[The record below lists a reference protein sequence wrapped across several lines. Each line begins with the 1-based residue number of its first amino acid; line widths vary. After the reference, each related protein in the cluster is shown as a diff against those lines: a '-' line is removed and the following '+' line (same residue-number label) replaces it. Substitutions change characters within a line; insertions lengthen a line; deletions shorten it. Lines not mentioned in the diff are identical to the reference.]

1 MPNMGTKMP
10 NMGIASIKSKQD
22 QPLSMVDALFSKTQQ
37 NVLALL
43 YGQPEQSF
51 YTNEIIKKSGGGSG
65 AVQRELSRMVRS
77 GLATVTRFGS
87 QNHYQANAE
96 APIYEELCKII
107 RKTVG
112 LVEPIRQA
120 LKPLTDHID
129 FAFVFGSVAKKKDS
143 AFSDIDLLIVSESLT
158 YADVY
163 PALEEVSHQFGRDI
177 QPTIYSPSEL
187 KKRIKS
193 DSVFIRRVLEQPK
206 LWVIGQESELPTG

>member
-10 NMGIASIKSKQD
+10 NMGIASIQSKQD

-51 YTNEIIKKSGGGSG
+51 YTNEIIRKSGGGSG
-65 AVQRELSRMVRS
+65 AVQRELSRLVRS
-77 GLATVTRFGS
+77 GLVTVTRIGS

-96 APIYEELCKII
+96 APIYEELCRII
-107 RKTVG
+107 QKTVG
-112 LVEPIRQA
+112 LVGPIQQA
-120 LKPLTDHID
+120 LKPLSGHID

-143 AFSDIDLLIVSESLT
+143 AFSDIDLLIVSDSLT
-158 YADVY
+158 YADVFA
-163 PALEEVSHQFGRDI
+163 ALEEISHQLGRSI
-177 QPTIYSPSEL
+177 QPTVYSPSEL

-193 DSVFIRRVLEQPK
+193 NNVFIRRVLEQSK
-206 LWVIGQESELPTG
+206 LWVIGQESDLTAG

>member
-65 AVQRELSRMVRS
+65 AVQRELSRLVRS
-77 GLATVTRFGS
+77 GLATVTRIGS
-87 QNHYQANAE
+87 QNHYQANAV

-120 LKPLTDHID
+120 LKPLSDHID

>member
-1 MPNMGTKMP
+1 MP
-10 NMGIASIKSKQD
+10 NMGITSIKSKQD
-22 QPLSMVDALFSKTQQ
+22 QQLSMVDALFSKTQK

-65 AVQRELSRMVRS
+65 AVQRELSRLIRS
-77 GLATVTRFGS
+77 GLATVTRIGS
-87 QNHYQANAE
+87 QNHYRANAD

-120 LKPLTDHID
+120 LKPLSDHID

>member
-1 MPNMGTKMP
+1 MGTKMP
-10 NMGIASIKSKQD
+10 NMGIATIKSKQD

-51 YTNEIIKKSGGGSG
+51 YTNEIIRKSGGGSG
-65 AVQRELSRMVRS
+65 AVQRELSRLVRS
-77 GLATVTRFGS
+77 GLATVTPIGS
-87 QNHYQANAE
+87 QNHYQANAD

-120 LKPLTDHID
+120 LKPLSDHID
-129 FAFVFGSVAKKKDS
+129 IAFVFGSVAKKKDS
-143 AFSDIDLLIVSESLT
+143 AFSDIDLLIVSDALT

-193 DSVFIRRVLEQPK
+193 DNVFIRRVLEQPK
-206 LWVIGQESELPTG
+206 LWVTGQESDLPAG

>member
-65 AVQRELSRMVRS
+65 AVQRELSRLVRS
-77 GLATVTRFGS
+77 GLATVTRIGS

-143 AFSDIDLLIVSESLT
+143 AFSDIDLLIISESLT